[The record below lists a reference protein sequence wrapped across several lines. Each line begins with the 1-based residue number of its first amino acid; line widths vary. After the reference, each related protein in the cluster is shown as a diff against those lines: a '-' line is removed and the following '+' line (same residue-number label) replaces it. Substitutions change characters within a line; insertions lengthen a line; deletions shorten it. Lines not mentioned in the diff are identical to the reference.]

1 MSNKIFATENG
12 QKVVKPVFYLF
23 RYFQVT
29 SLVAIVVILSAA
41 GLGLQVI
48 FRNLVLYKAEK
59 DAIGVSTAI
68 RDCSMHQF
76 IQWDPNEKQTL
87 SIPQENLPEFE
98 EHMLGFLVPFNIVKM
113 KIFDTETRII
123 YSTDSSIIGQ
133 LDRDNTKLAT
143 ALGGS
148 SLSNYERE
156 DDVWDLNY
164 EEQRKNVEIV
174 ETYIPIRNP
183 DGKVVGSFEVYKDVT
198 RDLAMANS
206 ILIRAVAVLSMIVL
220 GVFTL
225 LVYVIRHAVK
235 TINSGATDLMETNKR
250 LQQEIADRTRAEM
263 ETLNMQNKHSNFLS
277 LVRNEFKNREHAS
290 EDME

>member
-23 RYFQVT
+23 RYFQIT
-29 SLVAIVVILSAA
+29 SLVAIVVILSVA

-68 RDCSMHQF
+68 RDCAMHQF
-76 IQWDPNEKQTL
+76 IQFDPNEKQIL
-87 SIPQENLPEFE
+87 SIPQEHLPEFE
-98 EHMLGFLVPFNIVKM
+98 EHMLGFLVPFDIIKM

-148 SLSNYERE
+148 AISKYERE
-156 DDVWDLNY
+156 DDVWDINN

-198 RDLAMANS
+198 RDLAMANN
-206 ILIRAVAVLSMIVL
+206 ILIRAVAVLSVIVL
-220 GVFTL
+220 GVFAL

-235 TINSGATDLMETNKR
+235 TINSGAAELMETNKQ
-250 LQQEIADRTRAEM
+250 LQQEITDRTQAEM
-263 ETLNMQNKHSNFLS
+263 KTLNMQNKHSNFLS
-277 LVRNEFKNREHAS
+277 LVRNEFKNRGRAS